1 MADEV
6 RISDWS
12 SEVCSSDLLGAIG
25 PLAGLIG
32 GQVVG
37 FRFLAVTF
45 RQPAPTRHAVVIGQ
59 KAPQEREMRLAP
71 GGDVIVVV
79 AVGDRAADRQ
89 QQHLRQRMRHTPRIA
104 RVLDLRK
111 MLQKRRSEEHTS
123 ELQSL
128 MRISYAVF
136 CLKKNNDLQ
145 KTPQKHTAT
154 IQT

>member
-1 MADEV
+1 
-6 RISDWS
+6 
-12 SEVCSSDLLGAIG
+12 
-25 PLAGLIG
+25 
-32 GQVVG
+32 
-37 FRFLAVTF
+37 
-45 RQPAPTRHAVVIGQ
+45 
-59 KAPQEREMRLAP
+59 MRLAP

-111 MLQKRRSEEHTS
+111 MLQKRSQPRLLRERSEEHTS

-136 CLKKNNDLQ
+136 CLKK
-145 KTPQKHTAT
+145 KTKPKQKHYTYKT
-154 IQT
+154 QMRQ